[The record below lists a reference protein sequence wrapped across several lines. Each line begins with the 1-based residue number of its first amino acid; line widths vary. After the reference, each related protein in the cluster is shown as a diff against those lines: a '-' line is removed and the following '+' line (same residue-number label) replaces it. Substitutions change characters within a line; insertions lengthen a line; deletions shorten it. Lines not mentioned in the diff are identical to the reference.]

1 MDELKY
7 RQKYII
13 NRKSGSTQPILISM
27 LNVKEDNPIRKFN
40 YIYPGEIIELD
51 EEEKNNCEAIMA
63 DIILVPIKVKD
74 EKVKDENAE
83 NKV

>member
-1 MDELKY
+1 MR

-13 NRKSGSTQPILISM
+13 NRKSGSSQPILISM
-27 LNVKEDNPIRKFN
+27 LDVKEDNPIRKLN

-63 DIILVPIKVKD
+63 DIKLVPVR
-74 EKVKDENAE
+74 AE
-83 NKV
+83 DVV

>member
-1 MDELKY
+1 MR

-13 NRKSGSTQPILISM
+13 NRRSGSSQPILVSM
-27 LNVKEDNPIRKFN
+27 LDVKKDNPICKFN

-63 DIILVPIKVKD
+63 DIILVPVKTED
-74 EKVKDENAE
+74 V
-83 NKV
+83 V

>member
-1 MDELKY
+1 MR

-13 NRKSGSTQPILISM
+13 NRKSGSSQPILISM
-27 LNVKEDNPIRKFN
+27 LDVKKDNPIREFN

-63 DIILVPIKVKD
+63 DIILVPV
-74 EKVKDENAE
+74 ETENTE
-83 NKV
+83 NEE

>member
-1 MDELKY
+1 MR

-13 NRKSGSTQPILISM
+13 NRKSGSSQPILISM
-27 LNVKEDNPIRKFN
+27 LDVKEDNPIRKFN

-63 DIILVPIKVKD
+63 DIILVPVK
-74 EKVKDENAE
+74 AE
-83 NKV
+83 DVV

>member
-1 MDELKY
+1 MR

-13 NRKSGSTQPILISM
+13 NRKSGSSQPILISM
-27 LNVKEDNPIRKFN
+27 LDVKEDNPIRKLD

-63 DIILVPIKVKD
+63 DIILIPVKTED
-74 EKVKDENAE
+74 V
-83 NKV
+83 V

>member
-1 MDELKY
+1 MR

-13 NRKSGSTQPILISM
+13 NRKSGSSQPILISM
-27 LNVKEDNPIRKFN
+27 LDVKEDNPVRKLN

-63 DIILVPIKVKD
+63 DIILVPVK
-74 EKVKDENAE
+74 AE
-83 NKV
+83 DVV

>member
-1 MDELKY
+1 MR

-13 NRKSGSTQPILISM
+13 NRKSGSSQPILISM
-27 LNVKEDNPIRKFN
+27 LDVKKDNPIRKLD

-63 DIILVPIKVKD
+63 DIILVPVET
-74 EKVKDENAE
+74 EK
-83 NKV
+83 

>member
-1 MDELKY
+1 MR

-13 NRKSGSTQPILISM
+13 NRKSGSSQPILISM
-27 LNVKEDNPIRKFN
+27 LDVKEDNPIRKLN

-63 DIILVPIKVKD
+63 DIILDPVK
-74 EKVKDENAE
+74 AE
-83 NKV
+83 DVV

>member
-1 MDELKY
+1 MR

-13 NRKSGSTQPILISM
+13 NRKSGSSQPILISM
-27 LNVKEDNPIRKFN
+27 LDVKEDNPIRKLN

-63 DIILVPIKVKD
+63 DIILVPVKTED
-74 EKVKDENAE
+74 VE
-83 NKV
+83 

>member
-1 MDELKY
+1 MR

-13 NRKSGSTQPILISM
+13 NRKSGSSQPILISM
-27 LNVKEDNPIRKFN
+27 LDVKEDNPIRKLN

-63 DIILVPIKVKD
+63 DIILIPVK
-74 EKVKDENAE
+74 AE
-83 NKV
+83 DVV

>member
-1 MDELKY
+1 MR

-13 NRKSGSTQPILISM
+13 NRKSGSSQPILISM
-27 LNVKEDNPIRKFN
+27 LDVKEDNPIRKLD

-63 DIILVPIKVKD
+63 DIILVPVK
-74 EKVKDENAE
+74 AE
-83 NKV
+83 DVV

>member
-1 MDELKY
+1 MS

-13 NRKSGSTQPILISM
+13 NRKSGSSQPILISM
-27 LNVKEDNPIRKFN
+27 LDVKEDNPIRKFN

-63 DIILVPIKVKD
+63 DIILVPVEVED
-74 EKVKDENAE
+74 TE
-83 NKV
+83 

>member
-1 MDELKY
+1 MH

-13 NRKSGSTQPILISM
+13 NRKSGSSQPILISM
-27 LNVKEDNPIRKFN
+27 LDVKKDNSIRKLN

-63 DIILVPIKVKD
+63 DIILVPV
-74 EKVKDENAE
+74 EAQNENI
-83 NKV
+83 V

>member
-1 MDELKY
+1 MS

-13 NRKSGSTQPILISM
+13 NRKSGSSQPILTSM
-27 LNVKEDNPIRKFN
+27 LDVKEDNPIRKFD

-63 DIILVPIKVKD
+63 DIMLVPV
-74 EKVKDENAE
+74 EAE
-83 NKV
+83 NIV

>member
-1 MDELKY
+1 MS

-13 NRKSGSTQPILISM
+13 NRKSGSSQPILTSM
-27 LNVKEDNPIRKFN
+27 LDVKEDNPIRKFD

-63 DIILVPIKVKD
+63 DIMLVPVETEDIV
-74 EKVKDENAE
+74 
-83 NKV
+83 

>member
-1 MDELKY
+1 MR

-13 NRKSGSTQPILISM
+13 NRKSGSSQPILVSM
-27 LNVKEDNPIRKFN
+27 LDVKEDNPIRKLN

-63 DIILVPIKVKD
+63 DIILVPVKT
-74 EKVKDENAE
+74 EAE
-83 NKV
+83 DVE

>member
-1 MDELKY
+1 MD

-13 NRKSGSTQPILISM
+13 NRKSGSSQPILISM
-27 LNVKEDNPIRKFN
+27 LDVKEDNPIRKLN

-63 DIILVPIKVKD
+63 DIILVPVTNENILD
-74 EKVKDENAE
+74 EV
-83 NKV
+83 

>member
-1 MDELKY
+1 MC

-13 NRKSGSTQPILISM
+13 NRKSGSSQPILISM
-27 LNVKEDNPIRKFN
+27 LDVKKDNPILKLN

-63 DIILVPIKVKD
+63 DIILVPVR
-74 EKVKDENAE
+74 AE
-83 NKV
+83 NVV

>member
-1 MDELKY
+1 MR

-13 NRKSGSTQPILISM
+13 NRKSGSSQPILISM
-27 LNVKEDNPIRKFN
+27 LDVKKDNPIRKLN

-63 DIILVPIKVKD
+63 DIILVPV
-74 EKVKDENAE
+74 NAE
-83 NKV
+83 DIRHIV

>member
-1 MDELKY
+1 MQ

-13 NRKSGSTQPILISM
+13 NRKSGSSQPILISM
-27 LNVKEDNPIRKFN
+27 LDVKKDNPIRKLN

-63 DIILVPIKVKD
+63 DIILVPVKA
-74 EKVKDENAE
+74 VNLSHII
-83 NKV
+83 

>member
-1 MDELKY
+1 MR

-13 NRKSGSTQPILISM
+13 NRKSGSSQPILTSM
-27 LNVKEDNPIRKFN
+27 LDVKEDNPIRKLN

-63 DIILVPIKVKD
+63 DLILVPV
-74 EKVKDENAE
+74 EAE
-83 NKV
+83 DVV